1 MNPPPLTAKS
11 LQVLRLIASGLDY
24 PQIIESH
31 PELTYLDI
39 FFAAEEALWQ
49 NEKRQQTEEELPPNP
64 PSPSAESAME
74 KARRKHARA
83 YAPWSEK
90 EDAELKALNAAGKS
104 AAEIAVHFQR
114 QPSAIRSR
122 LAKMQA
128 NTLTEDAPPP
138 PMIQHE

>member
-1 MNPPPLTAKS
+1 MTPPPLTAKS
-11 LQVLRLIASGLDY
+11 LHVLRLIASGLDY

-49 NEKRQQTEEELPPNP
+49 NEKRQKTEDELP

-90 EDAELKALNAAGKS
+90 EDAELNALNTAGKS
-104 AAEIAVHFQR
+104 TAEIAGHLQR

-128 NTLTEDAPPP
+128 NQPTDD
-138 PMIQHE
+138 